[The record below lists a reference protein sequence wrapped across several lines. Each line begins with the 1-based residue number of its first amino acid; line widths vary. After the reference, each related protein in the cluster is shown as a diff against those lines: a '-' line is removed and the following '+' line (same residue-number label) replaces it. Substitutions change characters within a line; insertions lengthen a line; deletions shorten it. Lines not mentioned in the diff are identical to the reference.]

1 MDGKL
6 HDGSKDG
13 EKNFTMGEKL
23 GNKVA
28 QWMRYQGKGYK
39 VD

>member
-13 EKNFTMGEKL
+13 EKTMGEKL